1 MVRKRVGDNSWK
13 VSKPSE
19 EGGRWLTREG
29 KKKFLGQYQEYRQA
43 IKQRCMQLQ
52 QQKSTLSQDISL
64 EFNIAQ
70 REEEL
75 KQEVA
80 DFNDKCNEIE
90 QAIQTVPEIFLQT
103 ILRFYYINGLT
114 WEEVADETGYDVRHI
129 RRLRDE
135 ALDTL
140 QI

>member
-1 MVRKRVGDNSWK
+1 
-13 VSKPSE
+13 
-19 EGGRWLTREG
+19 
-29 KKKFLGQYQEYRQA
+29 
-43 IKQRCMQLQ
+43 MQLQ

>member
-1 MVRKRVGDNSWK
+1 MVCKRMGNPSGK
-13 VSKPSE
+13 VPKPPK
-19 EGGRWLTREG
+19 EGGGRVTRED
-29 KKKFLGQYQEYRQA
+29 KKKHLGQYQEFRQA

-70 REEEL
+70 REAEL

-80 DFNDKCNEIE
+80 DYNDKCNEIE
-90 QAIQTVPEIFLQT
+90 QAIQTVPNLLLQT

-114 WEEVADETGYDVRHI
+114 WEEVADETGYDTRHI

-135 ALDTL
+135 ALDAL
-140 QI
+140 QL

>member
-1 MVRKRVGDNSWK
+1 MGYSSGA
-13 VSKPSE
+13 VSKLSE
-19 EGGRWLTREG
+19 EGGRWLTRES

-52 QQKSTLSQDISL
+52 RQKSTLSQDISL

-80 DFNDKCNEIE
+80 DYNDKCNEIE

-114 WEEVADETGYDVRHI
+114 WEEVAGETGYDTRHI
-129 RRLRDE
+129 RRLRDD
-135 ALDTL
+135 ALDLL
-140 QI
+140 QM

>member
-1 MVRKRVGDNSWK
+1 MGYSSGA
-13 VSKPSE
+13 VSKLSE
-19 EGGRWLTREG
+19 EGGRWLTRES

-52 QQKSTLSQDISL
+52 RQKSTLSQDISL

-75 KQEVA
+75 KQEVS
-80 DFNDKCNEIE
+80 DYNDKCNEIE

-114 WEEVADETGYDVRHI
+114 WEEVAGETGYDTRHI
-129 RRLRDE
+129 RRLRDD
-135 ALDTL
+135 ALDLL
-140 QI
+140 QM